1 MQITKY
7 EHSCLDIRMEN
18 SRLIIDPGKFTK
30 NLTDFSNIDAV
41 VVTHIHS
48 DHLDKAILQKIYE
61 LNAKLTIFTTLQV
74 ANEIKN
80 LPVKIVKAGD
90 NFKVNNINLEFFGGE
105 HEFYNEFQN
114 IAVLVNNELFHPG
127 DSYTLP
133 NKPIKILASPASAP
147 WLRVKDAGQYI
158 INCKPKVAFPIH
170 NILLSDEG
178 KEIHYR
184 ILKSIC
190 DDNKI
195 NWQELG
201 VGESIDFK
209 S

>member
-7 EHSCLDIRMEN
+7 EHSCLEVRVEN

-30 NLTDFSNIDAV
+30 SLTEFSNIDAV
-41 VVTHIHS
+41 VITHIHS
-48 DHLDKAILQKIYE
+48 DHLDKTILQRIYTRNPN
-61 LNAKLTIFTTLQV
+61 LKIFTTEQV
-74 ANEIKN
+74 ADEIN
-80 LPVKIVKAGD
+80 DLPVKIIEAGD
-90 NFKVNNINLEFFGGE
+90 NFEVNNINLEFFGGE

-127 DSYTLP
+127 DSYTQP

-147 WLRVKDAGQYI
+147 WLRVKDAGDYI

-170 NILLSDEG
+170 NILLSNEG

-195 NWQELG
+195 SWQELG
-201 VGESIDFK
+201 VGESID